1 MDAHKLMLELTALG
15 LDFWEGVEH
24 ILWYFVVGILIAGWI
39 RTYKFHVRLR
49 KRLPGF
55 GGYAVLVAVA
65 VAIVSPLCAC
75 GVLPI
80 MVSLLTAG
88 MPLAP
93 CMALLVASPLMSVE
107 GYAVTAGLLGTELG
121 QREARR
127 GDLHGPLGG
136 AGHAPGRAPRL
147 RRREIFRG
155 PIPLGDM
162 HDHDCDP
169 RIACNCPDRWSNRI
183 ARRHP
188 NKFIIFLAKSAET
201 GWKVGRFILFGLVIE
216 VLATR
221 YIDPEWIGA
230 VFAST
235 HWYTTVLVA
244 VASVPLHVNQ
254 FTAAGI
260 LYGPVNLLEKMG
272 STVSWSSGMAFLI
285 GGPGDGAAGDGGLPL
300 ALQAAGLL
308 ALPGHLPLGHA
319 DRRLRDAVLP
329 RLSATARRRPP
340 PLARH

>member
-1 MDAHKLMLELTALG
+1 MDWNTVSRELTALG
-15 LDFWEGVEH
+15 LDFREGIRH
-24 ILWYFVVGILIAGWI
+24 IFWYFLVGIMLAGWI

-49 KRLPGF
+49 KRLPEF
-55 GGYAVLVAVA
+55 GAYAVFVAVG

-88 MPLAP
+88 MPLTP
-93 CMALLVASPLMSVE
+93 CMALLVASPLICVE
-107 GYAVTAGLLGTELG
+107 GYAVTAGLLGGTWANAKLAAAVFMG
-121 QREARR
+121 LWAGLVTHLVARR
-127 GDLHGPLGG
+127 GFAVG
-136 AGHAPGRAPRL
+136 
-147 RRREIFRG
+147 EIFRG
-155 PIPLGDM
+155 PIPQGDM

-188 NKFIIFLAKSAET
+188 NKLVIFLAKSAET
-201 GWKVGRFILFGLVIE
+201 GWKVGRFILVGLLIE

-221 YIDPEWIGA
+221 YIDPEWISS

-235 HWYTTVLVA
+235 RWYTTVLVA
-244 VASVPLHVNQ
+244 LASAPLHVNQ

-272 STVSWSSGMAFLI
+272 STVSWGSGMAFLI
-285 GGPGDGAAGDGGLPL
+285 GGPVT
-300 ALQAAGLL
+300 
-308 ALPGHLPLGHA
+308 ALPAMAVFLSLFKPRVFWLYLGIC
-319 DRRLRDAVLP
+319 
-329 RLSATARRRPP
+329 LSGTLIVAFAAQFF
-340 PLARH
+340 LG